1 MKRILLLSMLGLG
14 FLSVSAQDSTI
25 QKQPYKKNQH
35 LSQRKGGMMHQRS
48 VRMDS
53 ILQLTEA
60 QKLQLKAL
68 QEEYQQKRMAV
79 YTPEQKAKLEQL
91 RKNRGERMKQGK
103 HRNRPMPMVSNLTNE
118 QKNNMRAMKQQQR
131 DEAALIKANTAL
143 SDAEK
148 KTKLKALHDANRENM
163 RKLLTPEQLEQLKQ
177 RSQKPMDGPAR

>member
-14 FLSVSAQDSTI
+14 FLSVEAQQS
-25 QKQPYKKNQH
+25 H
-35 LSQRKGGMMHQRS
+35 RKDMMHQRGA
-48 VRMDS
+48 RMDS

-91 RKNRGERMKQGK
+91 RKNRGERMKQSK
-103 HRNRPMPMVSNLTNE
+103 HRNRPMVSNLTNE
-118 QKNNMRAMKQQQR
+118 QKNSMRAIKQQQR
-131 DEAALIKANTAL
+131 DEAALIKANTTL

-148 KTKLKALHDANRENM
+148 KVKLKALHEANRENM

>member
-1 MKRILLLSMLGLG
+1 MKRILLLGMLGLG
-14 FLSVSAQDSTI
+14 FLSVTAQDSTA
-25 QKQPYKKNQH
+25 QKQPYKRNQH
-35 LSQRKGGMMHQRS
+35 LSHRKGGMMHQRGA
-48 VRMDS
+48 RMDS
-53 ILQLTEA
+53 ILQLTDA

-68 QEEYQQKRMAV
+68 QEEYHQKRMAV

-103 HRNRPMPMVSNLTNE
+103 HRNRPMVSNLTNE
-118 QKNNMRAMKQQQR
+118 QKISMRAIKQQQR

-148 KTKLKALHDANRENM
+148 KTKLKALQEANRENM

>member
-1 MKRILLLSMLGLG
+1 MKRILLLGMLGLG
-14 FLSVSAQDSTI
+14 FLSVTAQDSTA
-25 QKQPYKKNQH
+25 QKQPYKRNQH
-35 LSQRKGGMMHQRS
+35 LSHRKGGMMHQRGA
-48 VRMDS
+48 RMDS
-53 ILQLTEA
+53 ILQLTDA

-68 QEEYQQKRMAV
+68 QEEYHQKRMAV

-103 HRNRPMPMVSNLTNE
+103 HRNRPMVSNLTNE
-118 QKNNMRAMKQQQR
+118 QKNSMRVIKQQQR
-131 DEAALIKANTAL
+131 DEAALIKANTTL

-148 KTKLKALHDANRENM
+148 KVKLKALHEANRENM

>member
-14 FLSVSAQDSTI
+14 FLSVSAQDSTV
-25 QKQPYKKNQH
+25 QKQPYKKKQH
-35 LSQRKGGMMHQRS
+35 LSHRKGMMHQRGA
-48 VRMDS
+48 RMDS
-53 ILQLTEA
+53 ILQLSEA

-68 QEEYQQKRMAV
+68 EEEYQQKRMAV

-103 HRNRPMPMVSNLTNE
+103 HRNRPMVSNLTNE
-118 QKNNMRAMKQQQR
+118 QKNSMRAMKQQQR

-177 RSQKPMDGPAR
+177 QSK